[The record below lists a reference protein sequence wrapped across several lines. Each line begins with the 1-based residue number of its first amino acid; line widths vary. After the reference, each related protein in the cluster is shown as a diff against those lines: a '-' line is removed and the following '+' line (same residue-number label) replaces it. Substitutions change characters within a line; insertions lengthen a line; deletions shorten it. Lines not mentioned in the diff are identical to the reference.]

1 METGIANGSTGPAG
15 RVLIVDDEIN
25 MQVVLSAAFEDA
37 GFVTGTASTGT
48 GAIEAFTEADFDLLL
63 LDLKLPDMTGIDV
76 FRRAREVR
84 PGIIVIMITAY
95 SSVETA
101 IEAMKMGAYDY
112 ITKPFNVEKLL
123 MVAGNAIEARRRSQR
138 ASGSAARGAEAA
150 RQAADG
156 AQDEAVSD
164 GGKPARA
171 SLDAAWA
178 LSGIDLRAEDEDF
191 DGIVGVTARMRRL
204 MEMSRDIA
212 PTNATVLIYGES
224 GTGKELVA
232 DYIHKKSLRAGGPC
246 IKVNCAAIPEPLLES
261 ELFGHEKG
269 AFTHAVTRRLGRFEL
284 ADKGSIFLDE
294 VGEMSPAMQAKLLR
308 VLQEKEFERVGGTE
322 TIKVDVRVIAA
333 TNQNLRQ
340 AVLDGRFRE
349 DLYYRLSVVPLF
361 LPPLRERKR
370 DIPLLCARFVDKYNE
385 EFGRKVSGVSPEALE
400 MLAEYDWPGNIRE
413 LENAIERAVLLSRA
427 DVLETGDFSFGI
439 DPARLLSLGTGASP
453 HVDDLRV
460 SEASGNGDAD
470 ESMSAEANGYIDT
483 VDANGSPLPL
493 EEIEKRHIKAVLEQC
508 DWNRTQAAKVLDISR
523 RTLLNK
529 INKYD
534 L

>member
-1 METGIANGSTGPAG
+1 
-15 RVLIVDDEIN
+15 
-25 MQVVLSAAFEDA
+25 
-37 GFVTGTASTGT
+37 
-48 GAIEAFTEADFDLLL
+48 L

-156 AQDEAVSD
+156 ARDEAVSD

-261 ELFGHEKG
+261 EP
-269 AFTHAVTRRLGRFEL
+269 
-284 ADKGSIFLDE
+284 LD
-294 VGEMSPAMQAKLLR
+294 P
-308 VLQEKEFERVGGTE
+308 
-322 TIKVDVRVIAA
+322 
-333 TNQNLRQ
+333 
-340 AVLDGRFRE
+340 
-349 DLYYRLSVVPLF
+349 LSV
-361 LPPLRERKR
+361 ER
-370 DIPLLCARFVDKYNE
+370 IGAHSYQSHPGIEILLIAPYPCSSVFWRRIL
-385 EFGRKVSGVSPEALE
+385 G
-400 MLAEYDWPGNIRE
+400 
-413 LENAIERAVLLSRA
+413 AIEKA
-427 DVLETGDFSFGI
+427 
-439 DPARLLSLGTGASP
+439 PCRLRRCDG
-453 HVDDLRV
+453 
-460 SEASGNGDAD
+460 SGNQG
-470 ESMSAEANGYIDT
+470 
-483 VDANGSPLPL
+483 
-493 EEIEKRHIKAVLEQC
+493 
-508 DWNRTQAAKVLDISR
+508 
-523 RTLLNK
+523 
-529 INKYD
+529 
-534 L
+534 

>member
-1 METGIANGSTGPAG
+1 
-15 RVLIVDDEIN
+15 
-25 MQVVLSAAFEDA
+25 
-37 GFVTGTASTGT
+37 
-48 GAIEAFTEADFDLLL
+48 
-63 LDLKLPDMTGIDV
+63 
-76 FRRAREVR
+76 
-84 PGIIVIMITAY
+84 
-95 SSVETA
+95 
-101 IEAMKMGAYDY
+101 
-112 ITKPFNVEKLL
+112 
-123 MVAGNAIEARRRSQR
+123 
-138 ASGSAARGAEAA
+138 
-150 RQAADG
+150 
-156 AQDEAVSD
+156 
-164 GGKPARA
+164 
-171 SLDAAWA
+171 
-178 LSGIDLRAEDEDF
+178 
-191 DGIVGVTARMRRL
+191 
-204 MEMSRDIA
+204 
-212 PTNATVLIYGES
+212 
-224 GTGKELVA
+224 
-232 DYIHKKSLRAGGPC
+232 
-246 IKVNCAAIPEPLLES
+246 
-261 ELFGHEKG
+261 
-269 AFTHAVTRRLGRFEL
+269 
-284 ADKGSIFLDE
+284 FLDE